1 MKSLVESILSS
12 TNTGKNK
19 KIDVEYLL
27 THGFE
32 PDTRYG
38 SPKTMFKHKETGYT
52 LITYEDKIILYIFED
67 DGLSTKS
74 IVKTLVV
81 STIEDL
87 DLVIKWFKK
96 LKYDDSKSEEE
107 KLRKELF
114 KQLKEI

>member
-1 MKSLVESILSS
+1 MKSLAESILSS
-12 TNTGKNK
+12 TSSGKK
-19 KIDVEYLL
+19 RKIDIKYLL

-32 PDTRYG
+32 PDSR
-38 SPKTMFKHKETGYT
+38 SPRTMFKHKETGYT
-52 LITYEDKIILYIFED
+52 LVTYNDEIFLYIYED

-74 IVKTLVV
+74 IVRTLFV

-114 KQLKEI
+114 KQLKET